1 MDQVTLTRAA
11 VQQALHVATAAAY
24 PVALIATLRAAL
36 EQKPKF
42 TLSCGCPSQYGGA
55 PAEWPKT
62 DREGNPAVAYGVVC
76 ERHWHEYEARCPNC
90 ASLEAQNTELDRKL
104 ASLEQPKPPPEAQTE
119 AERLAYCAGWWAAM
133 EQKREQPAQEPVAW
147 IEHGLVEAPDGLV
160 WEKRSVGYY
169 TPLYTH
175 PPRRELLTVTD
186 LQQALVAVDLV
197 DPDAIDDPEGFD
209 NGFTLQQ
216 IDALHSRLMQT
227 TPPTTTPPEPK

>member
-1 MDQVTLTRAA
+1 MTRDDIIRMARKAGYTGLNDPWLHTFAA
-11 VQQALHVATAAAY
+11 LV
-24 PVALIATLRAAL
+24 AAL

-133 EQKREQPAQEPVAW
+133 EQKREQPAQEPVA
-147 IEHGLVEAPDGLV
+147 LF
-160 WEKRSVGYY
+160 
-169 TPLYTH
+169 
-175 PPRRELLTVTD
+175 
-186 LQQALVAVDLV
+186 
-197 DPDAIDDPEGFD
+197 DA
-209 NGFTLQQ
+209 
-216 IDALHSRLMQT
+216 RLRAWRG
-227 TPPTTTPPEPK
+227 